1 MSSTAIRGWVLSHAQ
16 HHAFLW
22 ASTSIRS
29 GRSILEPPPA
39 DRIQNVWIE
48 PPYVETVEPTL
59 SVKTAVLFEEELALD
74 DPRGRWRQHRLR
86 RRRNDSAF
94 LFEFATEPTP
104 RMRVLDVPIA
114 IRFAKDLLTP
124 AILATDA
131 EGNQLVKP
139 DSSLDHVDIT
149 LAESP

>member
-1 MSSTAIRGWVLSHAQ
+1 MLSIPGVDGV
-16 HHAFLW
+16 
-22 ASTSIRS
+22 SIVFAAA
-29 GRSILEPPPA
+29 G
-39 DRIQNVWIE
+39 
-48 PPYVETVEPTL
+48 
-59 SVKTAVLFEEELALD
+59 
-74 DPRGRWRQHRLR
+74 
-86 RRRNDSAF
+86 NDSAF

-149 LAESP
+149 LAKITLTADFDGELRDRCGRRDRPSPLPHWRHRRRDRSPRHSLVGVIDPPPPGNQSDGPGSHSKCGSLASG